1 MRRRLELLV
10 CMVTGCLVV
19 AAGAPVE
26 GASSAAASVRAAGI
40 AVRPWTNLL
49 ENAGAEAGDA
59 SVGGW
64 DAVTIPGW
72 RTVHGLPTVV
82 RYGTA
87 GFPSPSG
94 AGPPARGRQL
104 FAGGAGG
111 TAVLTE
117 RVAIRAAGGPL
128 RGARFSLSGWLGA
141 PRTGFVRLGI
151 RFESRGGSTLG
162 TSLVT
167 ARTKTLRGDVQ
178 GLAHRTVTGVLP
190 AGATSAEVALV
201 LGTNLRDYDGPNSPI
216 VGYNRAAADNVSLSL
231 SVPVMAPH
239 PLAPPAA
246 HVPRFRHVFLVYMEN
261 EDYGSVVGN
270 TAEAPF
276 FNNLRRRGSLLSNLY
291 AEEHPSDGNYLAL
304 AAGGVFGLPLT
315 DPLEINPHYTV
326 NARNIGDLVTSA
338 HETWRGYLQSANGPC
353 DDTVHRYYWN
363 DDLPMLYFKDV
374 RERPS
379 YCAHHLVPL
388 SQLGSDLRRAGTTP
402 DLAWIGPNDCS
413 DMEGCGIR
421 AGDAFL
427 AGTLRTIFAS
437 PAWTSQPSLLIVTF
451 DEDGYDFQH
460 PAQHVATVVVGSR
473 FVKHGYVSTRRYT
486 HYSLLRTI
494 EAGLGLGTLTDN
506 DRYAGALNDVF
517 TGGAGRGSGG
527 EAAALAVPG
536 GPHWPP
542 APRSATRAT
551 PPSFGPSSQ
560 TAVPGRQPAGPPG
573 PLTLSESP
581 SPPGSAPVAYVVNSS
596 SGTVTPV
603 DLGRRRV
610 GTAIAVGRD
619 PVAVA
624 LARDKTTAY
633 VVNHG
638 SNSVTPIDT
647 ATNRPGKP
655 IPVGK
660 GPCAIAI
667 SPDGSTAYVVDT
679 ASDAVTPINTATGRP
694 EAPIPVGDGPVAIA
708 IAPDGRTAYVVDQ
721 MAGAVTPI
729 KTANNIPGR
738 PIRVGSYPSVVAI
751 TPDGTTAFVASYG
764 SDTVTPIH
772 LATERAGAAIKV
784 GGAPDALAITADG
797 ATALV
802 ADGNSEAVTPI
813 STSSLRAGAPIRVGL
828 APTAIA
834 VDPAGAVAY
843 VTNTI
848 SGSVTPID
856 TKTLRAGAAVNVG
869 KYSYPT
875 AVAFAPGGSVALVL
889 GTYNGTAVEVV
900 AAARRAVAWFK
911 VGAYPGAVALS

>member
-1 MRRRLELLV
+1 
-10 CMVTGCLVV
+10 V
-19 AAGAPVE
+19 A
-26 GASSAAASVRAAGI
+26 
-40 AVRPWTNLL
+40 
-49 ENAGAEAGDA
+49 
-59 SVGGW
+59 
-64 DAVTIPGW
+64 
-72 RTVHGLPTVV
+72 
-82 RYGTA
+82 
-87 GFPSPSG
+87 
-94 AGPPARGRQL
+94 
-104 FAGGAGG
+104 
-111 TAVLTE
+111 
-117 RVAIRAAGGPL
+117 
-128 RGARFSLSGWLGA
+128 
-141 PRTGFVRLGI
+141 
-151 RFESRGGSTLG
+151 
-162 TSLVT
+162 
-167 ARTKTLRGDVQ
+167 
-178 GLAHRTVTGVLP
+178 TGVLP
-190 AGATSAEVALV
+190 TGATSAEVVLV
-201 LGTNLRDYDGPNSPI
+201 LGTNLTDYDGPSSPI
-216 VGYNRAAADNVSLSL
+216 VGYNRAVADNVSLGL
-231 SVPVMAPH
+231 SVPVTAPR
-239 PLAPPAA
+239 PLVPPAA

-270 TAEAPF
+270 NAEAPF
-276 FNNLRRRGSLLSNLY
+276 FNSLRRRGSLLSNLY

-338 HETWRGYLQSANGPC
+338 HETWRGYLQSADGPC

-388 SQLGSDLRRAGTTP
+388 SQLGSDLRRASTTP
-402 DLAWIGPNDCS
+402 NLAWIGPNDCS

-437 PAWTSQPSLLIVTF
+437 PAWTSQPSLLMVTF
-451 DEDGYDFQH
+451 DEDGYDYQH
-460 PAQHVATVVVGSR
+460 PAQHVATIVVGSR
-473 FVKHGYVSTRRYT
+473 FVKQGYVSTRRYT

-506 DRYAGALNDVF
+506 DRYANAVNDVF
-517 TGGAGRGSGG
+517 AGWAGRGSGG
-527 EAAALAVPG
+527 EGAALTVPG
-536 GPHWPP
+536 GPPRAP
-542 APRSATRAT
+542 APGSPARDTL
-551 PPSFGPSSQ
+551 PSFGPSSQ
-560 TAVPGRQPAGPPG
+560 AAGPPSPPS
-573 PLTLSESP
+573 PLTPLVSP
-581 SPPGSAPVAYVVNSS
+581 RPPRTAPVAYVVNSS

-603 DLGRRRV
+603 NLGRRRV

-624 LARDKTTAY
+624 LAPDRTTAY

-647 ATNRPGKP
+647 ATNRPGKA

-660 GPCAIAI
+660 GPSAIAI
-667 SPDGSTAYVVDT
+667 SPDGATAYVVDT
-679 ASDAVTPINTATGRP
+679 ASDSVTPINTATGRP

-708 IAPDGRTAYVVDQ
+708 VAPDGRTAYVVDQ

-729 KTANNIPGR
+729 ETANNIPGR
-738 PIRVGSYPSVVAI
+738 PISVGSYPSVVAI
-751 TPDGTTAFVASYG
+751 TPDGTTAFVANYG

-772 LATERAGAAIKV
+772 LATGRAGAAIKV

-802 ADGNSEAVTPI
+802 VDGNSEAVTPI

-834 VDPAGAVAY
+834 VDPTGAIAY

-856 TKTLRAGAAVNVG
+856 TKTLRAGTAINVG

-875 AVAFAPGGSVALVL
+875 AVAFPEGGSVALVL

-911 VGAYPGAVALS
+911 VGAYPGAVAIA